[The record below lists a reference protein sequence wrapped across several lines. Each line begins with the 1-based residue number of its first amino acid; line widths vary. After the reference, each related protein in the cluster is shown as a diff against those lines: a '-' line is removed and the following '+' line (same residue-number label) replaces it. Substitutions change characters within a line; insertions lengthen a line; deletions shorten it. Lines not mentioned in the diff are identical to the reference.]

1 MVILFPAQLTHER
14 RRVVADLPVDCYE
27 RWRRSR
33 RTRKDCGFFAP
44 TSGVLRGGTG
54 QEMEALPVISTLK
67 PFFSHFCP
75 WLVHQYRPIDHDRPN
90 CWSFQGHGYHHQL
103 NFNGKDHDESVNFGF
118 PFWTYTLSRCCQF
131 SGEVLSEFTP
141 WNVTREWVKTCQS
154 LHKLSIFGGDE
165 HHRTSLHLPNVQLWS
180 YEPYEPM
187 NLHELAKCPAIVFT

>member
-1 MVILFPAQLTHER
+1 M
-14 RRVVADLPVDCYE
+14 
-27 RWRRSR
+27 
-33 RTRKDCGFFAP
+33 KDAEWWQISQWTVMNAAGEVGELAKTAGHFAP
-44 TSGVLRGGTG
+44 TSRRPTRRYRSRNGGPTSDFYF
-54 QEMEALPVISTLK
+54 ETV
-67 PFFSHFCP
+67 FSHFFP

-187 NLHELAKCPAIVFT
+187 NLHELAKCPAMVFT

>member
-27 RWRRSR
+27 RCRRSR
-33 RTRKDCGFFAP
+33 RTRKDCGAFRTDFPASYAAVRVKKWRPYQWFLLWNRFF
-44 TSGVLRGGTG
+44 
-54 QEMEALPVISTLK
+54 
-67 PFFSHFCP
+67 PFFP

-187 NLHELAKCPAIVFT
+187 NLHELAKCPAMVFT